1 MKSKTTFIKLD
12 RNIQHWRWYQNANTF
27 RVFVH
32 CLFSASIKPHEW
44 EGIIIE
50 RGEFPTSYDKI
61 ANTLNLTIQQ
71 VRTAINHLKATGEI
85 TTKIYPKFQVI
96 TILNYNY
103 YQDTPTG
110 KMAGNQQAYNRQ
122 ITGNQQHLK
131 NKKEYRKNKKEKDCP
146 SGVSPVGVLDDGR
159 EIFTHT
165 NSGIMYV
172 MKNGEMFDMNGKPL
186 NEAGFPIIDFKLSK
200 HDF

>member
-32 CLFSASIKPHEW
+32 CLFNANIAPCEI
-44 EGIIIE
+44 EGVMMK
-50 RGEFPTSYDKI
+50 RGEFATSYDKI
-61 ANTLNLTIQQ
+61 AGTLKLTNKQ
-71 VRTAINHLKATGEI
+71 VRTAIDHLKSTGEI
-85 TTKIYPKFQVI
+85 ATKIYSKFQVI
-96 TILNYNY
+96 TVLNYGY
-103 YQDTPTG
+103 YQDKTADKTADIG
-110 KMAGNQQAYNRQ
+110 QAEGRQRAGEGQQ
-122 ITGNQQHLK
+122 IK
-131 NKKEYRKNKKEKDCP
+131 NNKEYIKNKKEKDCP
-146 SGVSPVGVLDDGR
+146 SGVSPVCVLDDGQ
-159 EIFTHT
+159 EIFTHK